1 MHEACYLFCMTDI
14 QFEGE
19 SEFERPSV
27 AASPPLLV
35 RLLLRTGL
43 VQTERGANYVLV
55 GVVFVCVVVAIFL
68 FSTTESG
75 KTSPFHFVEGQ
86 SVFIHGGTSSS
97 P

>member
-1 MHEACYLFCMTDI
+1 MTDI

-19 SEFERPSV
+19 SEFERPSA

-55 GVVFVCVVVAIFL
+55 GIAGVGIIFTLFTL
-68 FSTTESG
+68 FSFG
-75 KTSPFHFVEGQ
+75 QNSPRPANNSITG
-86 SVFIHGGTSSS
+86 IPIS
-97 P
+97 PSP